1 MTGSRESPLEA
12 WCEMV
17 RRGLIVKTGGLER
30 ATAPYGPIEIWQD
43 RSTKAAGAFAPSA
56 PLADPCV
63 VPAWLLRP
71 VEPEPEPIPP
81 LRPSSAIGA
90 ADRVTR
96 PGDGPYAPQAR
107 LRGTLIHAL
116 LERLPGY
123 PSERWE
129 VLARAYVEAR
139 APRFEAPLKTRVV
152 SDTLRVLRDPALAPL
167 FAPGTRAEAPIAGF
181 IDTRSG
187 PVAVSGQIDRLA
199 IGECEVL
206 LADFKTT
213 SRPPEAHETPSAS
226 HVAQLALYRALLS
239 EIYPDRAIRA
249 FLVWTSGPLI
259 RELSETEL
267 ESALLPIK
275 AA

>member
-1 MTGSRESPLEA
+1 MTGSRDSPQEA

-17 RRGLIVKTGGLER
+17 RRGLVAKAGGLELG
-30 ATAPYGPIEIWQD
+30 TAPYGPIEIWRD
-43 RSTKAAGAFAPSA
+43 GSAKARGAAAPA
-56 PLADPCV
+56 VLPMDLV
-63 VPAWLLRP
+63 EVPAWLTRP

-81 LRPSSAIGA
+81 LRPSSALGA
-90 ADRVTR
+90 ADRITR

-123 PSERWE
+123 PPERWRD
-129 VLARAYVEAR
+129 LAEAYVAAR
-139 APRFEAPLKTRVV
+139 APRFEAKLQARIVA
-152 SDTLRVLRDPALAPL
+152 DTLRVLKDPALAPL

-181 IDTRSG
+181 IGTQTG

-199 IGECEVL
+199 VCETEVL

-213 SRPPEAHETPSAS
+213 SRPPDPEETPPAS
-226 HVAQLALYRALLS
+226 YVAQLALYRALLA
-239 EIYPDRAIRA
+239 EIYPYRTIRA
-249 FLVWTSGPLI
+249 FLIWTSGPLI
-259 RELSETEL
+259 RELSDAEL